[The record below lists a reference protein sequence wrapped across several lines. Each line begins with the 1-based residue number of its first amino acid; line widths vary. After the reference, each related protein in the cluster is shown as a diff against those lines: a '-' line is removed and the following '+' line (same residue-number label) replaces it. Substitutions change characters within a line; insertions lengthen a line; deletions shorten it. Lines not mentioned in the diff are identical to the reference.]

1 MNSRETLTRHP
12 LARTRRLLAV
22 ALLGVAIACSSS
34 SGVNYTHHGP
44 TSGKPVPVDLK
55 CDDIEMPKLVKRVE
69 PAYPA
74 DVRKQRIEGKVV
86 TECIIDSDGS
96 ISDIQVR
103 SSPSQTLSDLAVAAI
118 RQWHYN
124 PAYCKDLN
132 VPLRVYMYVSVTFSL

>member
-1 MNSRETLTRHP
+1 
-12 LARTRRLLAV
+12 
-22 ALLGVAIACSSS
+22 
-34 SGVNYTHHGP
+34 
-44 TSGKPVPVDLK
+44 
-55 CDDIEMPKLVKRVE
+55 MPKLVKRVE

-118 RQWHYN
+118 RQWQYN

-132 VPLRVYMYVSVTFSL
+132 VSIRVYMYISVTFSL